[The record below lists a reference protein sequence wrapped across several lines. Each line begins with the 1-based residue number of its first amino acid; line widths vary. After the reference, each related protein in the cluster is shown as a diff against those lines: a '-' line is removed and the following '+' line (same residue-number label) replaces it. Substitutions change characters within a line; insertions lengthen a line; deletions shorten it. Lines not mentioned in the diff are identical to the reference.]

1 MRRLVLIITLVG
13 TIALGIGLWYLYRF
27 PYFPEA
33 RFADA
38 SETVISDF
46 TAGDEPTRAQYEALA
61 GYFLEGFVTYAT
73 PGRARAR
80 YPGLAAGGATP
91 VEQEMEGFARIAP
104 LAAVWVKSRGSER
117 LRLPSGTNL
126 DVAELLRTAVLSG
139 TNMSSAE
146 YWGEIP
152 ERDQRIAEA
161 ADVALALWISRET
174 VWASF
179 SAEEREQ
186 IVRWLLQVNG
196 KAIADNNWHLFVAQV
211 NVALKALGVSHDD
224 QAIQT
229 HLARTMEFYRG
240 DGWFSDGPAGP
251 VDYYNAWGFYYHIA
265 WIHRMDPS
273 LLVTA
278 MGEPFAKFSADLLHL
293 MGPNGFPVMGRSVC
307 YRLAA
312 TAPLVFASQYAPAAV
327 SAGQARRALNLN
339 WDYFLE
345 RGAARDGRITQ
356 GFCGD
361 DPRLLDN
368 YSGAASCL
376 WSLRSLIVALDLPPE
391 APFWAAPAEPLP
403 VEIADYERSIAGGL
417 WTVRGIH
424 ADADIVLVNRDPLPD
439 SQTSLEGFPV
449 VSRLRSAVRG
459 GGVRPGNEAAKYRRA
474 EYGSRQPFCGCPS

>member
-1 MRRLVLIITLVG
+1 MRRFILVITLVG
-13 TIALGIGLWYLYRF
+13 AIASGVGVWYLYRF
-27 PYFPEA
+27 PYWPAA
-33 RFADA
+33 RFPDA
-38 SETVISDF
+38 SEEAISRF
-46 TAGDEPTRAQYEALA
+46 TSLEAPSRAQYEALA

-104 LAAVWVKSRGSER
+104 LAAEWVKSRGTGH
-117 LRLPSGTNL
+117 LRLPSGNDL
-126 DVAELLRTAVLSG
+126 DDAGLLRTAVLAG
-139 TNMSSAE
+139 TDPGSPE
-146 YWGEIP
+146 YWGDVP
-152 ERDQRIAEA
+152 GRDQRIAEA

-174 VWASF
+174 LWNSF
-179 SAEEREQ
+179 SADEREQ

-196 KAIADNNWHLFVAQV
+196 KDIADNNWHLFVAQV
-211 NVALKALGVSHDD
+211 NVALKALGAPHDE
-224 QAIQT
+224 QAIQAN
-229 HLARTMEFYRG
+229 LARTMEFYRG
-240 DGWFSDGPAGP
+240 DGWFSDGPQGP

-293 MGPNGFPVMGRSVC
+293 MGPHGFPVMGRSVC

-327 SAGQARRALNLN
+327 SAGQARRALDLN

-391 APFWAAPAEPLP
+391 APFWAAPVEPLP
-403 VEIADYERSIAGGL
+403 VEKGDYERSIAGGL

-424 ADADIVLVNRDPLPD
+424 ADRDIVLVNRDPLPD
-439 SQTSLEGFPV
+439 AETSLQPFSL

-459 GGVRPGNEAAKYRRA
+459 GGVRPKNEAAKYRRA
-474 EYGSRQPFCGCPS
+474 EYGSREPFCGCAS